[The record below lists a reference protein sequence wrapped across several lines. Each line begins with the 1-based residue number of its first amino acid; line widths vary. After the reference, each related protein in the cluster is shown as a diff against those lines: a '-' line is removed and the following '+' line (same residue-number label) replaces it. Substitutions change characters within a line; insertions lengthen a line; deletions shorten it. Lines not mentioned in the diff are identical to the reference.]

1 MSEILGLGHDVVDVD
16 AFSQQ
21 WHEPSSTIRKLFSVR
36 ELRQCTMRAAL
47 KHDDEFL
54 HAAARW
60 AGKESVIKAW
70 SEAIADGTAP
80 FTIESVPWSDI
91 EILDDSRG
99 RPQAILGESLAQS
112 LTSSIAAQRP
122 LTWHISLSH
131 DGSIASA
138 VAILV
143 CLSGH
148 EGADV

>member
-47 KHDDEFL
+47 KHDEEAL

-70 SEAIADGTAP
+70 SEAIAGGTFP
-80 FTIESVPWSDI
+80 YSIESVPWNQI
-91 EILDDSRG
+91 EILDDSYG
-99 RPQAILGESLAQS
+99 RPRVVLAAAVEEKLVSSLEDASSLQQS
-112 LTSSIAAQRP
+112 ATYG
-122 LTWHISLSH
+122 WHVSLSH
-131 DGSIASA
+131 DGGIASA
-138 VAILV
+138 VAL
-143 CLSGH
+143 LSR
-148 EGADV
+148 A